1 MKPLTASE
9 HDAQTL
15 QQLGSASLQ
24 IVHDLKNQLNGLKL
38 YATFLRRRMERDA
51 RPLDEIETIGKLM
64 QGLERANED
73 ATLLVRYARPLEPR
87 RRPNDLREILKEFG
101 AKAGDTLTG
110 EYDAPLLAEALR
122 LIFKSVDDVDKN
134 TQPEIV
140 KQHLATIDVRDARA
154 EIVWRDVHLSHS
166 GDAPFSSFV
175 GSRGLRLALAAKIVE
190 AHGGTIDY
198 ERVQNDTP
206 VLRLRLPVITD

>member
-175 GSRGLRLALAAKIVE
+175 GSHGLRLALAAKIVE